1 MNHIKL
7 PNGELVDLHIQ
18 SGHIQILINQKVQF
32 MGLIYTKYEN
42 KIMFISNNS
51 LSREEFREYQYLQSK
66 HIFDKNLDENEQN
79 RYDELQEKY
88 VKECEY
94 KFHFSEYIKEK
105 EHRQQIINKIKPQ
118 CKFKSTFV
126 KGCISK
132 QTGEYYSF
140 YDVEIVS
147 YPPVHIYDSKINY
160 EIDKYNKLRGRS
172 KNLSIYAI
180 NRQSLAEYH
189 YIMNFFLPALQEAYE
204 DYLNEHF
211 CGKEGEYDGIHCKK
225 FQIDWFNK
233 IFITDGN
240 KIETAFQKWIKDIEA
255 KYNERYRNLFSKK
268 LPELESW
275 ERAWIDSVEYKT
287 QKQFYYFCRDLMKC
301 PEKHLE
307 GIKNPKEYL
316 QEAGKIIGR
325 KLI

>member
-1 MNHIKL
+1 M
-7 PNGELVDLHIQ
+7 D
-18 SGHIQILINQKVQF
+18 
-32 MGLIYTKYEN
+32 LIYIKYEN
-42 KIMFISNNS
+42 KIMPLSNNS

-66 HIFDKNLDENEQN
+66 YIFGKNLNENEQK
-79 RYDELQEKY
+79 RYDELHEKY
-88 VKECEY
+88 IKDHEY
-94 KFHFSEYIKEK
+94 KLHLIKCIKEK
-105 EHRQQIINKIKPQ
+105 EHQQKIIDKIKPQ

-132 QTGEYYSF
+132 QNGEYCAF

-189 YIMNFFLPALQEAYE
+189 YIINFFLPALKEAYE

-211 CGKEGEYDGIHCKK
+211 HGKEGEYNGIRCKK
-225 FQIDWFNK
+225 FQIDWFDE
-233 IFITDGN
+233 IFITDKD
-240 KIETAFQKWIKDIEA
+240 KIETAFQRWMKDIEI
-255 KYNERYRNLFSKK
+255 KYNEYWRNLPDKK
-268 LPELESW
+268 LPEPESW

-301 PEKHLE
+301 PEKY
-307 GIKNPKEYL
+307 GIKNHKEYL

-325 KLI
+325 KFI